1 MRHIILFSIAAVVLT
16 GAAAWIVTSIQSPK
30 SPPVLSQF
38 DPFSLEE
45 KAKNL
50 PTQEW
55 LDRNMW
61 PNNVD

>member
-1 MRHIILFSIAAVVLT
+1 MRHIILFSIAAVVLA
-16 GAAAWIVTSIQSPK
+16 GVAAWFVTAIQSPK
-30 SPPVLSQF
+30 TPTGSQF

-45 KAKNL
+45 RAKNL

>member
-1 MRHIILFSIAAVVLT
+1 MRHIILFSIAAVVLA
-16 GAAAWIVTSIQSPK
+16 GVAAWVVPPK
-30 SPPVLSQF
+30 TPTVSQF
-38 DPFSLEE
+38 DPLSLEE